1 MKHAT
6 LGFARYRTPMLAV
19 MVTLGTLMFT
29 QPSHAA
35 ACVNGVY
42 RAGCAG
48 PNGAVG
54 VRKPY
59 PHRYGYGYHRP
70 VVAPTVPT
78 ERAASDPMGLGS
90 SAGHISGNNS
100 GAAASKE
107 PQLEGLGGGADLGFS
122 RCGDQPERDPAALDT
137 GAVDDHRLGVGKSA
151 P

>member
-1 MKHAT
+1 MESTERDAPAPMG
-6 LGFARYRTPMLAV
+6 LWGFANHTRTVTV
-19 MVTLGTLMFT
+19 MGTI
-29 QPSHAA
+29 
-35 ACVNGVY
+35 
-42 RAGCAG
+42 
-48 PNGAVG
+48 
-54 VRKPY
+54 VRL
-59 PHRYGYGYHRP
+59 
-70 VVAPTVPT
+70 VAPTVPT